1 MYFWEFLSIIVYFV
15 RLFGEN
21 DCALHNLKKYKMS
34 FQVAFVDVFKM
45 ALLRS
50 AVIFGMVVSTQMALL
65 RSAAALVVAFATQ
78 IFTPPE

>member
-1 MYFWEFLSIIVYFV
+1 
-15 RLFGEN
+15 
-21 DCALHNLKKYKMS
+21 MS
-34 FQVAFVDVFKM
+34 FQIAFVDLFKM

-78 IFTPPE
+78 ILLLRSMPDGS

>member
-1 MYFWEFLSIIVYFV
+1 
-15 RLFGEN
+15 
-21 DCALHNLKKYKMS
+21 MS

-65 RSAAALVVAFATQ
+65 RSAVALVVAFATQ
-78 IFTPPE
+78 ILLLRSKVEF